1 MAFIVPK
8 ALRETFMNLSNR
20 RAFLRGSLGAT
31 AGVAASVL
39 SGGSASAQSGAKTAG
54 RTPMRLSV
62 LSYSF
67 RGLLAEGKMD
77 VFGYLETCKYR
88 YNLSAADI
96 WNGFLTSMEEG
107 YLKKVRDAL
116 DEREMVLADL
126 CADNVHI
133 WEDDPAVRKKNYE
146 NALAN
151 LKAAEILGAR
161 FMRVDAGG
169 RNPTWTSE
177 QFDHIV
183 QRYKEYAQ
191 WAHDHGFKVG
201 AENHWGAEGIW
212 SNLQKLYRAV
222 DHPGFGVS
230 CHIGGWQGTDA
241 EKDEADRLVAP
252 WVCHTHIPWNI
263 TEGPLEEKMKNLRDA
278 GYQGWYSVEH
288 HTGKDEYTEV
298 DIQLTRVR
306 AVLEAWRTGSAGAL
320 REIPRSRRPAGAAK
334 P

>member
-1 MAFIVPK
+1 M
-8 ALRETFMNLSNR
+8 TTSNR
-20 RAFLRGSLGAT
+20 RDFLRGSLTAT
-31 AGVAASVL
+31 AAVAASL
-39 SGGSASAQSGAKTAG
+39 LGGGAAAAPSAAKSAG
-54 RTPMRLSV
+54 RVPVRLSV

-96 WNGFLTSMEEG
+96 WNGFLTSMDEG

-133 WEDDPAVRKKNYE
+133 WEDDPAVRQKNYDY
-146 NALAN
+146 ALAN
-151 LKAAEILGAR
+151 LKAAQILGAR

-183 QRYKEYAQ
+183 SRYKEYAQ
-191 WAHDHGFKVG
+191 WAHDHGFQVG
-201 AENHWGAEGIW
+201 AENHWGTEGIW

-222 DHPGFGVS
+222 DHPGFGIS
-230 CHIGGWQGTDA
+230 CHISGWQGTEA

-252 WVCHTHIPWNI
+252 WVCHTHFPWNI

-278 GYQGWYSVEH
+278 GYQGSYSVEH
-288 HTGKDEYTEV
+288 HTGKNEYAEV
-298 DIQLTRVR
+298 AIQLDRVR
-306 AVLEAWRTGSAGAL
+306 AVFDRWRTGETGASS
-320 REIPRSRRPAGAAK
+320 ETPRRSRPAGAAK